1 MDISKE
7 IAIDLVK
14 LQQIAGLESTR
25 VPVLVGKTSSGKT
38 YWIQN
43 ELSKIINLPV
53 VKILLQHEQ
62 ADEILGYPRYIEET
76 KALSYLKPAWWT
88 DKPSIFFFDE
98 LDKAKEDLHA
108 SILTL
113 LREGTLRGRH
123 LPKGSV
129 IICAMNEDQ
138 GLSDPLKARCA
149 FLPFEYNTRDIQDT
163 KLSNIAEHLS
173 SAFNLTPEL
182 PDQVETMETIHF
194 LEHYQTINPNLLQDI
209 PKLRALVFGLF
220 PEKYQIPI
228 LVMLSNLKEID
239 YVKLL
244 NNNSLF
250 NNFIGNINALEQA
263 HKHFIECLK
272 IVKGEEQA
280 AILLKLPKRF
290 ASSHGDELVT
300 WYKLVHDALMNEV
313 PNIANH
319 TFHEETMRYLGR
331 ELGYVLSK
339 HTDVIDEM
347 NYDWRE
353 DNAKSTE

>member
-1 MDISKE
+1 MEVTKQ
-7 IAIDLVK
+7 IAIDMIK
-14 LQQIAGLESTR
+14 LQQINGLESTR

-62 ADEILGYPRYIEET
+62 ADEILGYPRYLEET
-76 KALSYLKPAWWT
+76 KTLSYLKPAWWT

-98 LDKAKEDLHA
+98 LDKAKEELHA

-138 GLSDPLKARCA
+138 NLSDPLKARCT
-149 FLPFEYNTRDIQDT
+149 FLPFVYNPRDIEDT
-163 KLSNIAEHLS
+163 KLSNIADHLQAS
-173 SAFNLTPEL
+173 FTILPEL

-194 LEHYQTINPNLLQDI
+194 LEQYQTINPNVLQDHT
-209 PKLRALVFGLF
+209 KLRALVYGLF
-220 PEKYQIPI
+220 PEKYQLTI
-228 LVMLSNLKEID
+228 LDLLSGLSEVD

-244 NNNSLF
+244 KNEKLF
-250 NNFIGNINALEQA
+250 NNFIKNINALEHA

-272 IVKGEEQA
+272 ILHTREHVDVLVNMVK
-280 AILLKLPKRF
+280 KF
-290 ASSHGDELVT
+290 AGTNSDELVT

-313 PNIANH
+313 PNLANH
-319 TFHEETMRYLGR
+319 KFHIESIRYLGK
-331 ELGYVLSK
+331 ELYHILES
-339 HTDVIDEM
+339 HTNKIDEL
-347 NYDWRE
+347 NYNWRE
-353 DNAKSTE
+353 DNVEE